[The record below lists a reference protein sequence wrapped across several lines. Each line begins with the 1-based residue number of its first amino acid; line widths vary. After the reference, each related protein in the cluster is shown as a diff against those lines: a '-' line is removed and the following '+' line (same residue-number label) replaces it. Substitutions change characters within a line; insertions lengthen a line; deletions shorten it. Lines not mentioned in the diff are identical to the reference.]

1 MHSSSNEAASDHS
14 GAVLHVW
21 RTATITNID
30 VPTPHATHIPNMP
43 TPATHSSSAAS
54 AKPAKPAKP
63 AEHGSRYRYVVLAM
77 LVLSYTFNFLDRQIL
92 GILKEPIKQEL
103 GLTDTQ
109 LGLMGGLAFA
119 MLYSTLAVPIAWLA
133 DRISRSWIMTGA
145 LGLWSAFTM
154 ACGLATGFWSLFLAR
169 VGVGFGEAG
178 GVAPAYSLVSDYFPR
193 AQRARALAAYSF
205 GIPVGS
211 ALGILFG
218 GLIAASMSWRVA
230 FVIVGGAGV
239 LFAPIFKLVVKDPV
253 RGGLDGATAKTP
265 SIAPS
270 IAPLIA
276 PLIAPPFSTVVATVL
291 PKPTFWLL
299 ALGAASASVCG
310 YGVAFWLPSFFIR
323 SLGLTL
329 VETSWFYGGITL
341 IGGVAGIWLG
351 GVVADRFAKKNRAA
365 YALTPAVCFL
375 VALPFAY
382 AAMNATS
389 LVWAFLLFLVPTG
402 LNLAWLGPVVGAVQ
416 QLAPANM
423 RTTTSA
429 LFLLVNNLLGIAVG
443 LWIFGY
449 LSDLLAPRYG
459 TESMRYALY
468 CAAGLYVLASLLL
481 WLASRRLAVD
491 WVDG

>member
-1 MHSSSNEAASDHS
+1 
-14 GAVLHVW
+14 
-21 RTATITNID
+21 
-30 VPTPHATHIPNMP
+30 
-43 TPATHSSSAAS
+43 
-54 AKPAKPAKP
+54 
-63 AEHGSRYRYVVLAM
+63 
-77 LVLSYTFNFLDRQIL
+77 
-92 GILKEPIKQEL
+92 
-103 GLTDTQ
+103 
-109 LGLMGGLAFA
+109 
-119 MLYSTLAVPIAWLA
+119 
-133 DRISRSWIMTGA
+133 
-145 LGLWSAFTM
+145 M

-468 CAAGLYVLASLLL
+468 CGAGFYVLASLLL